1 VTDQAMLAASTRI
14 PSQVHRRRHWS
25 HTKIS
30 LVASGPTYAR
40 CPRRLR
46 HRAGDAVVI
55 TLNYR
60 LGVLGWSELGGL
72 DPSYPSSGNG
82 LRDQLTALRWVRAHV
97 ADFGGDPSN
106 VTVAGQSEGAIS
118 ISAMLA
124 TDHPENLFR
133 RAILQGGSGYL
144 ALRGVRED
152 PRHAAAGD
160 ERRGPDGAVNP
171 ADPRPA
177 GQAGG
182 AGRRDRGAV
191 LHALRRGSLIQEP
204 TLQAVERG
212 RSAEAL
218 RTAILAQSPAW
229 TLQRVVDGV
238 RGVGGS
244 RFEVDDQVGF
254 LTPLGV
260 VVVGEVKL
268 GVDVEEEQDRG
279 YQPGTEVTEGAAG
292 EDRAGPA
299 EGDAADL
306 EVGVEL
312 AGAGQLL
319 YFRTNFGVEPVEG
332 GHCCPELLVVFTA
345 GHRAPLPSPGEQA
358 YVARGRTS

>member
-1 VTDQAMLAASTRI
+1 MLAASTRI

-55 TLNYR
+55 TLNCR

-144 ALRGVRED
+144 VHSAASEKTLATQLPVTSVGDLTALSTRQILDLQDRLVGPGD
-152 PRHAAAGD
+152 ATAALYFTPYVANPWSRS
-160 ERRGPDGAVNP
+160 RRCRRSSEV
-171 ADPRPA
+171 
-177 GQAGG
+177 GQPK
-182 AGRRDRGAV
+182 RY
-191 LHALRRGSLIQEP
+191 E
-204 TLQAVERG
+204 
-212 RSAEAL
+212 
-218 RTAILAQSPAW
+218 TAILAQSPAW

-319 YFRTNFGVEPVEG
+319 DFRPNFGVEPVEG

>member
-1 VTDQAMLAASTRI
+1 MLAASTRI

-55 TLNYR
+55 TLNCR

-152 PRHAAAGD
+152 PATQLPVTSVGDLTALSTRQILDLQDRLVGPGDATAALYFTPYVANPWSRSRRCRRSSEVGQPKRYEPPSSRSRRPGRYNASSMGSGESEAAAS
-160 ERRGPDGAVNP
+160 RSMIRWAS
-171 ADPRPA
+171 
-177 GQAGG
+177 
-182 AGRRDRGAV
+182 
-191 LHALRRGSLIQEP
+191 LRRWGWLWSARSSSASMSRRSRIGA
-204 TLQAVERG
+204 TSQAPR
-212 RSAEAL
+212 
-218 RTAILAQSPAW
+218 
-229 TLQRVVDGV
+229 
-238 RGVGGS
+238 
-244 RFEVDDQVGF
+244 
-254 LTPLGV
+254 
-260 VVVGEVKL
+260 
-268 GVDVEEEQDRG
+268 
-279 YQPGTEVTEGAAG
+279 
-292 EDRAGPA
+292 
-299 EGDAADL
+299 
-306 EVGVEL
+306 
-312 AGAGQLL
+312 
-319 YFRTNFGVEPVEG
+319 
-332 GHCCPELLVVFTA
+332 
-345 GHRAPLPSPGEQA
+345 
-358 YVARGRTS
+358 